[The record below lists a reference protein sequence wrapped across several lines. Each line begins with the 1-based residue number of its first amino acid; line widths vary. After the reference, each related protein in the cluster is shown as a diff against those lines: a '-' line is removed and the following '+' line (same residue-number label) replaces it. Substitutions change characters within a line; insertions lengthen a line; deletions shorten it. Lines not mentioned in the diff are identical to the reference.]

1 MEQFYNAAEMDRRL
15 LFVEA
20 EVRENRDRLSGLDYI
35 VDSLMEAVRLMHR
48 IMYRGGFLRRGEPEP
63 ADEADSGHG
72 DQMEEDEAP
81 EIAVMPE
88 LVPIGTGMPE
98 LVPIGTGLM
107 PDLIPIED
115 EWEESYSGKPCRLI
129 ICQYFRNKY
138 FFFLVFFVCIHRSG
152 DSGAASGEFGI
163 GFR

>member
-15 LFVEA
+15 LVVEA
-20 EVRENRDRLSGLDYI
+20 EVRENGDRLSGLDYI

-48 IMYRGGFLRRGEPEP
+48 IMYRGGFLRKGEPEP
-63 ADEADSGHG
+63 VDEADSGHS
-72 DQMEEDEAP
+72 DQMEEGEAP

-88 LVPIGTGMPE
+88 LVPIGTGMPD
-98 LVPIGTGLM
+98 LV
-107 PDLIPIED
+107 PIED

-138 FFFLVFFVCIHRSG
+138 LFFFRVCIHRSG
-152 DSGAASGEFGI
+152 DSGAASGKFGI